1 VLALFVFF
9 VARPLS
15 VLASM
20 IGAGIDG
27 RATAIAAW
35 FGVRGIGSIYYL
47 TYAINHDLPPALAR
61 ESVDATLAVIM
72 LSIVLHG
79 ASVTPLLNRF
89 WR

>member
-1 VLALFVFF
+1 
-9 VARPLS
+9 
-15 VLASM
+15 
-20 IGAGIDG
+20 
-27 RATAIAAW
+27 
-35 FGVRGIGSIYYL
+35 VRGIGSIYYL
-47 TYAINHDLPPALAR
+47 SYAINHALPPALAR

>member
-1 VLALFVFF
+1 
-9 VARPLS
+9 
-15 VLASM
+15 M
-20 IGAGIDG
+20 IGAGIGG

-47 TYAINHDLPPALAR
+47 AYAINHGLPPGLAR
-61 ESVDATLAVIM
+61 EAVDATLAVIM

-89 WR
+89 WRK